1 MIDGTE
7 IVITPADVE
16 ITSEDIPGW
25 LVASDGNLTVAL
37 DITLTGELIEEGMA
51 REFIN
56 RIQNLRKESGFDV
69 TDKISIRILKHDA
82 INSALEN
89 YKTYIAAQTLA
100 NEIAL
105 VDSLKDP
112 DAVEIEVEDNI
123 RTYLKLL
130 RIK

>member
-1 MIDGTE
+1 
-7 IVITPADVE
+7 
-16 ITSEDIPGW
+16 
-25 LVASDGNLTVAL
+25 VAL
-37 DITLTGELIEEGMA
+37 DITITGELIEEGLA

-69 TDKISIRILKHDA
+69 TDKISIRILKHEA
-82 INSALEN
+82 INTALEN

-105 VDSLKDP
+105 VDSLNDP

-123 RTYLKLL
+123 KTYLKLL